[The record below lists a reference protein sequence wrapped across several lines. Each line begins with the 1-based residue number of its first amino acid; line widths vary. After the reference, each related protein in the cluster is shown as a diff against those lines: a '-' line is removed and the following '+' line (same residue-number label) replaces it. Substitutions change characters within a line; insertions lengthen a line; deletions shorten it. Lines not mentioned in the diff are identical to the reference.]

1 MFTDAKKNTV
11 YVNSE
16 RMRGS
21 APQAAKHIEDALC
34 IASNTQSP
42 K

>member
-1 MFTDAKKNTV
+1 MFTDAKENPV

-16 RMRGS
+16 RMGGS
-21 APQAAKHIEDALC
+21 APQAAKYIEGALC